1 MLLRQFIPK
10 LSINNSSPRL
20 ANSDLIH
27 IISSRE
33 TPEAEFTK
41 PSKAESCSK
50 LTNLGVKFNKIKG
63 RMKCFV
69 HTDQPTLWPAV
80 PRAAQR

>member
-1 MLLRQFIPK
+1 MLLQQFFPK
-10 LSINNSSPRL
+10 LSINNSSLRL
-20 ANSDLIH
+20 ANRDLIH
-27 IISSRE
+27 IIWSRE

-41 PSKAESCSK
+41 LSKAEKCTK
-50 LTNLGVKFNKIKG
+50 LTNLEVKFNKIKG